1 MKVFYA
7 DDSTG
12 GSREKKQWLPLEA
25 QRGSYT
31 SETSLPRVRRT
42 LHSFPLST
50 VQKHHETPRSTRF
63 TPHPALQNTRK
74 KNMVFL
80 YSERSSRPW
89 AWAAT
94 LCCLQQAPTAHT
106 EFNNINAGICKSA
119 ELYNTN
125 SRSNSH
131 IWCSSWS
138 SQRFVGNAKLCN
150 MSCKEFQRS
159 RLSQSSE
166 LTQTL
171 SGHHHW
177 AENVSGLGRFTMENK
192 TITMQCPGIW
202 HFASKSDHIKP

>member
-1 MKVFYA
+1 M
-7 DDSTG
+7 T
-12 GSREKKQWLPLEA
+12 
-25 QRGSYT
+25 
-31 SETSLPRVRRT
+31 
-42 LHSFPLST
+42 
-50 VQKHHETPRSTRF
+50 ETPWNTQVYQVYP
-63 TPHPALQNTRK
+63 TYALQNTKK

-80 YSERSSRPW
+80 YSERSSERPW

-94 LCCLQQAPTAHT
+94 LCCKQAPTVHT
-106 EFNNINAGICKSA
+106 EINNINAGICKSA
-119 ELYNTN
+119 ELYYVQHRN

-159 RLSQSSE
+159 KLTPSSE

-171 SGHHHW
+171 SGRHHW
-177 AENVSGLGRFTMENK
+177 AENVSGLGCFPMENK